1 MRAKQVE
8 FSKSKKAPLKEVKLP
23 PIEVITVTKTNVGL
37 AVYSAAVTL
46 LSLGLLAMFLRQTVE
61 TVAATSALRQLQK
74 VHEALSRTAGIS
86 ANPGYVCYSKA
97 NKQKLEK
104 LLGE

>member
-1 MRAKQVE
+1 MKAKTN
-8 FSKSKKAPLKEVKLP
+8 KAPLKEVKSP
-23 PIEVITVTKTNVGL
+23 PIEVLQITKTNVGL

-46 LSLGLLAMFLRQTVE
+46 LSLGLMLMFLRQTVE

-74 VHEALSRTAGIS
+74 AHEALARTAGIS

>member
-1 MRAKQVE
+1 MKAKQVE
-8 FSKSKKAPLKEVKLP
+8 FSKGKKAPLKVAPTP
-23 PIEVITVTKTNVGL
+23 PTEILTVTKTNVGL
-37 AVYSAAVTL
+37 ALYSASVTL

-74 VHEALSRTAGIS
+74 SHEALIRNTGSTG
-86 ANPGYVCYSKA
+86 NPNYVCYSKS